1 MKNTG
6 KKIRYIRD
14 KNDEQKRKKY
24 LSYSHDFAFAENVNE
39 EREREREFLKR
50 MAEERQGPS

>member
-24 LSYSHDFAFAENVNE
+24 LSHDFAFAENVNE
-39 EREREREFLKR
+39 ERERESF
-50 MAEERQGPS
+50 